1 MESQGKS
8 AVVQMPSGPSL
19 GAVSSTTNPPV
30 APEVGIVSTTAGE
43 RDGKSTMHAS
53 PERSPDRRFEQRRAN
68 QKRARAGHRRNIR
81 RSNTNG

>member
-8 AVVQMPSGPSL
+8 AVVQMQSGPSL
-19 GAVSSTTNPPV
+19 GAVNSTSNPPV
-30 APEVGIVSTTAGE
+30 APGVGIVSTTAGE
-43 RDGKSTMHAS
+43 RDGKSTMHVA

-68 QKRARAGHRRNIR
+68 QKKARTGHRRNIK